1 MRHPWDTWRKL
12 MVAGAVLLLINS
24 IFNARQA
31 VGDTD
36 IAYVLANGV
45 GYGLLASGFALAMRQ
60 RSALK
65 KKREEERA
73 APGLLLAAEDEP
85 EDRDRQD
92 QHDGEDDERDAAL
105 STGIDPAGARREESE
120 GETR

>member
-1 MRHPWDTWRKL
+1 MRGPWDTWRKL

-31 VGDTD
+31 VGETD

-60 RSALK
+60 RQALK
-65 KKREEERA
+65 KKREEQEKEA
-73 APGLLLAAEDEP
+73 ATQEAP
-85 EDRDRQD
+85 
-92 QHDGEDDERDAAL
+92 
-105 STGIDPAGARREESE
+105 SEESASTDE
-120 GETR
+120 S